1 MLSPAAHRVF
11 ATVLL
16 VASLAFTSGAESAG
30 APETW
35 DGLVQVKSK
44 RHEAVYV
51 LPGADFSGYRKVML
65 DSAEVAFNKNWTR
78 QMQRDPALRV
88 SDADAQRIAAAAQ
101 SGFDDVFVKEF
112 NKAGYEVVSQAGPD
126 VLRLSPGLANLY
138 INAPDVRS
146 STVARQYV
154 VSAGEATLVLE
165 ARDSV
170 TGALLARAVDRRETR
185 RWATP
190 VLSSSVTN
198 RADFQSL
205 FEQWASV
212 TVKGLQD
219 IIELGAVPADLK
231 PKEKL

>member
-1 MLSPAAHRVF
+1 
-11 ATVLL
+11 
-16 VASLAFTSGAESAG
+16 
-30 APETW
+30 
-35 DGLVQVKSK
+35 
-44 RHEAVYV
+44 
-51 LPGADFSGYRKVML
+51 
-65 DSAEVAFNKNWTR
+65 
-78 QMQRDPALRV
+78 
-88 SDADAQRIAAAAQ
+88 
-101 SGFDDVFVKEF
+101 
-112 NKAGYEVVSQAGPD
+112 
-126 VLRLSPGLANLY
+126 
-138 INAPDVRS
+138 VRS

-212 TVKGLQD
+212 TVKGMQD